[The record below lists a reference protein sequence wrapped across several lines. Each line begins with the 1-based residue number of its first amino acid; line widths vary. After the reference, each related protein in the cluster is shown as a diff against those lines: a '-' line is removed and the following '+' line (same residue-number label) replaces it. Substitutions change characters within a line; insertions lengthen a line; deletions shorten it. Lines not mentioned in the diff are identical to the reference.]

1 LQEVKETVYIAISAM
16 ILALVLS
23 MVAILLEIRSDL
35 ADARNGEILAA
46 NSNLE
51 YRQFNK
57 YDNNTIY
64 GDEVIELILLYYDTG
79 IDIYVDT
86 PDGASSQVLIN
97 EERVKQDPSII
108 NLTELQNLF
117 KPGSEYVS
125 QLVYNAKDPSTVS
138 GPTINKPVGSVVT
151 GVAVEWI
158 SNN

>member
-1 LQEVKETVYIAISAM
+1 MIDLQEVKETVYIAISAM

-86 PDGASSQVLIN
+86 QTSI
-97 EERVKQDPSII
+97 VKC
-108 NLTELQNLF
+108 L
-117 KPGSEYVS
+117 
-125 QLVYNAKDPSTVS
+125 
-138 GPTINKPVGSVVT
+138 
-151 GVAVEWI
+151 
-158 SNN
+158 